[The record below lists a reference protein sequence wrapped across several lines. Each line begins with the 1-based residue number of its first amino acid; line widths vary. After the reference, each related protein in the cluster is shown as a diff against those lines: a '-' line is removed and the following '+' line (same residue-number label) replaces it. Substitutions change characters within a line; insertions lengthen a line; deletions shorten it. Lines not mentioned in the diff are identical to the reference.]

1 MPRWTDTLRFAAL
14 VAAFFALYALTAQ
27 RGLGWGDSGEFQYRI
42 LACPDGVL
50 GGCESFAVAH
60 PLYVA
65 LGKLL
70 CRTPFQVTLLSSF
83 FGALAVG
90 GLFLC
95 TRRAG
100 LAVLFGLSHML
111 WWLSCL
117 AEVQTMNLAFLAFET
132 FLLLRFFETGRRPW
146 LLAACFLTG
155 VHLSCHNFALLAA
168 PALLVLLARAGLR
181 TFLLAAGAGCL
192 GAAWWLHALFIR
204 GFGDVLVGRFG
215 AKVAGLLPTNGLETL
230 FNLALAALSFVVPAA
245 LFWWNR
251 RNRQTDGDATR
262 RLVLRTLFATHAL
275 FFVRYFVPDQATFLL
290 PTLFF
295 AYVLLPRAEMKSAR
309 LVALAALQ
317 ILLPI
322 CAGLV
327 LRELPAP
334 ARQTTHPYR
343 DDATYFA
350 HPWKFDETSAARC
363 AAETDGAWT
372 GYPPSGHAGW

>member
-1 MPRWTDTLRFAAL
+1 MSKSTTALRFAAL
-14 VAAFFALYALTAQ
+14 VAAFFALYAATAQ

-42 LACPDGVL
+42 LSCPDGIL

-70 CRTPFQVTLLSSF
+70 CRTPFHVTLLSSF

-95 TRRAG
+95 TRHLG

-111 WWLSCL
+111 WWLSCV
-117 AEVQTMNLAFLAFET
+117 AEVQTMNLVFLAFET
-132 FLLLRFFETGRRPW
+132 VLLLRFFATGRRAW

-155 VHLSCHNFALLAA
+155 LHLSCHNFALLAA
-168 PALLVLLARAGLR
+168 PAFILLLAREGLK
-181 TFLLAAGAGCL
+181 TFLLAAAAGAL
-192 GAAWWLHALFIR
+192 GAFFWLYALFVR

-215 AKVAGLLPTNGLETL
+215 AKVAGLLPSNGLETL
-230 FNLALAALSFVVPAA
+230 FNLALAALSFAIPAA
-245 LFWWNR
+245 LFAWSR
-251 RNRQTDGDATR
+251 RNRRPEGDAMPR
-262 RLVLRTLFATHAL
+262 PVLWTLFATHAL
-275 FFVRYFVPDQATFLL
+275 FFIRYFVPDQATFLL

-295 AYVLLPRAEMKSAR
+295 AYLLLPRGEMKSAR

-317 ILLPI
+317 VLLPVF
-322 CAGLV
+322 AGLV

-334 ARQTTHPYR
+334 ARRTAHKYR

-363 AAETDGAWT
+363 AAETGGTWT
-372 GYPPSGHAGW
+372 GYPDPAR